1 MGVDV
6 THTHTRVRCRM
17 SGGKKRSGF
26 QITSVTSDVGG
37 SPASKIPGTQDV
49 LPRSLWAGPRRHSA
63 HSKEEATPPS
73 ALLNGPGCVHTLSH
87 ALLTQQSSSQPAT
100 PVTVRKQR
108 SLDQA
113 ALGGGASRFR
123 VVRLGQGLGEPY
135 RRGRWTCVDV
145 LEREAELQGVRRV
158 MDSMRHAHS
167 LESLETV
174 GLGRP
179 EGEGGVTLKSLK
191 ELRAGHMVHSQGSAH
206 LVAHDGPPS
215 PTHTEQETH
224 PPNTPRSRKIPPP
237 LHLLMGGANT
247 LRATRSQP
255 TSPGPPVRD
264 DGSFL
269 RVLTPIHTPAA
280 LALAQ
285 SMFGVGGAFGLV
297 SDESG
302 SSNSM
307 IAIDNKIEQAMDL
320 VKAHLMLAVREEVEV
335 LREQIKELVER
346 NAQLERENYILRALH
361 QNH

>member
-1 MGVDV
+1 
-6 THTHTRVRCRM
+6 M

-26 QITSVTSDVGG
+26 QITSVTSDVGE
-37 SPASKIPGTQDV
+37 SSASKIPVEKDV
-49 LPRSLWAGPRRHSA
+49 NDSLPSLCDGPWKDSTHSRDQT
-63 HSKEEATPPS
+63 TPS
-73 ALLNGPGCVHTLSH
+73 STLLNGPAFLHTLSST
-87 ALLTQQSSSQPAT
+87 LLTQQSSSQPAT
-100 PVTVRKQR
+100 PVTMRKQR

-113 ALGGGASRFR
+113 VSVAGASRFR

-135 RRGRWTCVDV
+135 KRGRWTCVDV
-145 LEREAELQGVRRV
+145 MEREPELHGVRRV
-158 MDSMRHAHS
+158 LDSMRHAHS

-174 GLGRP
+174 GLGGP

-191 ELRAGHMVHSQGSAH
+191 ELRASHMVLSQGSAH
-206 LVAHDGPPS
+206 LMVHSGPPS
-215 PTHTEQETH
+215 PTHTEHQTH
-224 PPNTPRSRKIPPP
+224 LLSPPVHTPNTPRTRKIPPP
-237 LHLLMGGANT
+237 LHLNMGGANK

-255 TSPGPPVRD
+255 TSPSPPVTR
-264 DGSFL
+264 DGSFHPSL
-269 RVLTPIHTPAA
+269 LPIQTPSA

-335 LREQIKELVER
+335 LREQIKELAER
-346 NAQLERENYILRALH
+346 NAQLERENYILRALREK
-361 QNH
+361 Q

>member
-1 MGVDV
+1 
-6 THTHTRVRCRM
+6 M

-26 QITSVTSDVGG
+26 QITSVTSDVGE
-37 SPASKIPGTQDV
+37 SPASKIPVTQD
-49 LPRSLWAGPRRHSA
+49 LNDSPPPLCDGPRRDSA
-63 HSKEEATPPS
+63 HSKDQTTPS
-73 ALLNGPGCVHTLSH
+73 TIVLNGPAFLLHTLSPT
-87 ALLTQQSSSQPAT
+87 LLTQQSSSQPAT
-100 PVTVRKQR
+100 PVTMRKQR

-113 ALGGGASRFR
+113 VTGGGVSRFR

-135 RRGRWTCVDV
+135 KRGRWTCVDV
-145 LEREAELQGVRRV
+145 MEREPELHGVRRV

-191 ELRAGHMVHSQGSAH
+191 ELRAGHMVHLQGSTHLMAH
-206 LVAHDGPPS
+206 SGPPS
-215 PTHTEQETH
+215 PTHTETH
-224 PPNTPRSRKIPPP
+224 LLSPPLHTPDTPRTRKIPPP
-237 LHLLMGGANT
+237 LHLNMSGANK

-255 TSPGPPVRD
+255 TSPGPPASQD
-264 DGSFL
+264 SLFHPS
-269 RVLTPIHTPAA
+269 LTPIQTPSA

-335 LREQIKELVER
+335 LREQIKELLER
-346 NAQLERENYILRALH
+346 NAQLERENYILRALREN
-361 QNH
+361 Q

>member
-1 MGVDV
+1 
-6 THTHTRVRCRM
+6 M

-37 SPASKIPGTQDV
+37 SPASKIPVTQDV
-49 LPRSLWAGPRRHSA
+49 EDSPLLLWEGTRRHSA
-63 HSKEEATPPS
+63 HSQAQATPPLV
-73 ALLNGPGCVHTLSH
+73 ALNGPGFLHTLSS
-87 ALLTQQSSSQPAT
+87 ALSTQQSSSQPAT

-108 SLDQA
+108 SLDQT
-113 ALGGGASRFR
+113 ALGGGVSRFR

-145 LEREAELQGVRRV
+145 LDREAELHGVRRV

-179 EGEGGVTLKSLK
+179 EEVGGVTLKSLK
-191 ELRAGHMVHSQGSAH
+191 ELRTGHMVHSQGSAH
-206 LVAHDGPPS
+206 LMAHSGPPS
-215 PTHTEQETH
+215 PTHTEHETH
-224 PPNTPRSRKIPPP
+224 TASTPRTRKIPPP
-237 LHLLMGGANT
+237 LHLHMGGTNT

-255 TSPGPPVRD
+255 TSPGPPPAGD
-264 DGSFL
+264 DGSVHPSL
-269 RVLTPIHTPAA
+269 LHTPAA

-285 SMFGVGGAFGLV
+285 SMLGVGGAFGLIT
-297 SDESG
+297 DESG

-335 LREQIKELVER
+335 LREQIKELMER
-346 NAQLERENYILRALH
+346 NAQLERENYILRSLH
-361 QNH
+361 DH

>member
-1 MGVDV
+1 
-6 THTHTRVRCRM
+6 M

-26 QITSVTSDVGG
+26 QITSVTSDVGE
-37 SPASKIPGTQDV
+37 SPASKIPVPQDV
-49 LPRSLWAGPRRHSA
+49 NDSLSRLCDGPQRDSA
-63 HSKEEATPPS
+63 CSDQTTPS
-73 ALLNGPGCVHTLSH
+73 SVVLNGPVFLHTLSST
-87 ALLTQQSSSQPAT
+87 LVMQQSSSQPAT
-100 PVTVRKQR
+100 PVTMRKQR

-113 ALGGGASRFR
+113 VTGGGVSRFR

-135 RRGRWTCVDV
+135 KRGRWTCVDMM
-145 LEREAELQGVRRV
+145 EREPELHGVRRV

-191 ELRAGHMVHSQGSAH
+191 ELRAVHMVHLQGSAH
-206 LVAHDGPPS
+206 LMAHSGPPS
-215 PTHTEQETH
+215 PTHTEHEPH
-224 PPNTPRSRKIPPP
+224 LLSPPLHKPNTHRTHKIPPP
-237 LHLLMGGANT
+237 LQLNITGANK

-255 TSPGPPVRD
+255 TSPGPPASH
-264 DGSFL
+264 DGLFHPS
-269 RVLTPIHTPAA
+269 LTSIQTPSA

-320 VKAHLMLAVREEVEV
+320 VKTHLMLAVREEVEV
-335 LREQIKELVER
+335 LREQIKELAER
-346 NAQLERENYILRALH
+346 NAQLERENYILRALREN
-361 QNH
+361 Q